1 MRRIHWLFIVILAL
15 AFQSCGE
22 YQKAYKSKD
31 ATVKYQKAMQLY
43 AKKDYAKSVVLL
55 EQLKDIYRRTDSLEV
70 TYYHIA
76 MCYFKLEDYT
86 YASMFFKDYTDNF
99 SKTPRTL
106 ECAYLGLYCDYMGIG
121 PLDLDQSDTK
131 NVIDAMQT
139 FTNYYPDSQYTQK
152 CNEHIDDM
160 RHRLQQKEY
169 ERVMQ
174 YYNMGEYKS
183 VVTAARNSIKMY
195 PDIQQREELEFLTVK
210 SQYLYAKN
218 SIEAKRLERFQE
230 VLVNFEDYK
239 YNNAKN
245 SEHYAEAL
253 SMFED
258 SKVQIKKLKEN
269 L

>member
-1 MRRIHWLFIVILAL
+1 
-15 AFQSCGE
+15 
-22 YQKAYKSKD
+22 
-31 ATVKYQKAMQLY
+31 
-43 AKKDYAKSVVLL
+43 
-55 EQLKDIYRRTDSLEV
+55 
-70 TYYHIA
+70 
-76 MCYFKLEDYT
+76 
-86 YASMFFKDYTDNF
+86 
-99 SKTPRTL
+99 
-106 ECAYLGLYCDYMGIG
+106 
-121 PLDLDQSDTK
+121 
-131 NVIDAMQT
+131 
-139 FTNYYPDSQYTQK
+139 
-152 CNEHIDDM
+152 
-160 RHRLQQKEY
+160 
-169 ERVMQ
+169 
-174 YYNMGEYKS
+174 

-253 SMFED
+253 RMFED